1 MGLQRTYPAHKDSF
15 GFLGTALV
23 GVTTWTPAQFRS
35 TGVVLN
41 EIAKG
46 DVFSYNIQLNHD
58 KKLQSALDGF
68 HIHFIPMTNNSGN
81 VNITYRWGIYHDGD
95 VIPDVLPNTATIN
108 LAIDAEQYKH
118 KRGNVIPS
126 MAIPGTET
134 YSSFVLVHCK
144 RNNDENDT
152 FTGNI
157 ALLGADVHYITDRT
171 GSLTEGTD

>member
-1 MGLQRTYPAHKDSF
+1 MGLQRTYPSHKDSF

-81 VNITYRWGIYHDGD
+81 VNITYRWGIYHSGD

-134 YSSFVLVHCK
+134 YSSFVLVHCV
-144 RNNDENDT
+144 RNNNENDT

>member
-1 MGLQRTYPAHKDSF
+1 MGIQRHFPHHKDSF

-46 DVFSYNIQLNHD
+46 DIFSHNIQLNHD
-58 KKLQSALDGF
+58 KQLQSSLDGF

-81 VNITYRWGIYHDGD
+81 VNITYSWGIYHIGD
-95 VIPDVLPNTATIN
+95 VIPDALPNSDTIN
-108 LAIDAEQYKH
+108 IAIDAEQYKH
-118 KRGNVIPS
+118 KIGVIIPS
-126 MAIPGTET
+126 MTIPGTEK
-134 YSSFVLVHCK
+134 YSSFVLIRCI
-144 RNNDENDT
+144 RNNNANDT

-157 ALLGADVHYITDRT
+157 ALLGADVHYIVDRW
-171 GSLTEGTD
+171 GSLYETTD